1 MLLQLPQALRQAYA
15 YVQDADLWSWK
26 VEGSKAF
33 GSGFKAL
40 NLELDVNKNTAAFQT
55 LLDMS
60 LDQLMATGAALLS
73 QENDLIASA
82 LAGAFEVQLG
92 GRRGAREGWG
102 RALAVRIDEGMS
114 KHRSRLGN
122 ELAALSASRGLKP
135 IAVVAYRETGMAD
148 PSLIKLSLRGRD
160 EGEGEGEGGNTVAEA
175 SETDTTPIS
184 TAFGGGGHRLAS
196 SCIVPNSEFESW
208 LLPAA

>member
-40 NLELDVNKNTAAFQT
+40 NLELDVNKNTTAFRT
-55 LLDMS
+55 LLDMN
-60 LDQLMATGAALLS
+60 LDQLMASGAALLS

-92 GRRGAREGWG
+92 GARGAREGWG

-122 ELAALSASRGLKP
+122 ELAALSVARGLKP

-160 EGEGEGEGGNTVAEA
+160 EGKGEGGNTAAEA

-196 SCIVPNSEFESW
+196 SCIVPNSEFDSW